1 MNLNFYA
8 AGADDVEVILKM
20 QQDFYAIDDY
30 NFQKEAAKEA
40 LKAFLN
46 NANYGKLWLIL
57 ENGQTIG
64 YAALTLGYSFEYK
77 GRDAFLDELYVLPE
91 YRSKGIGTKTVEFV
105 AEKAKEMGV
114 KAIHLEVEIHNEAG
128 RALYRSFDFQDHNRV
143 LMTRW
148 LI

>member
-1 MNLNFYA
+1 MNLNFFA
-8 AGADDVEVILKM
+8 AGMDDVELILKM

-30 NFQKEAAKEA
+30 NFNRDAAKEA
-40 LKAFLN
+40 LRIFLN
-46 NANYGKLWLIL
+46 NSNYGKIWLIMG
-57 ENGQTIG
+57 NGQNVG
-64 YAALTLGYSFEYK
+64 YVALTLGFSFEFK

-91 YRSKGIGTKTVEFV
+91 YRSNGIGTKTVEFV

-148 LI
+148 LV